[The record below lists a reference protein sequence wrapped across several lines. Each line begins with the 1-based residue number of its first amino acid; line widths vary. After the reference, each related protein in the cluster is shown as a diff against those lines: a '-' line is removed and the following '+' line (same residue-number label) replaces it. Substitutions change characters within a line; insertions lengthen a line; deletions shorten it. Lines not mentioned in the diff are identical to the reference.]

1 MNIYKIIVQ
10 YKGTHYQ
17 GFQVQSVGRTIQ
29 GEINTALKLLSK
41 SDEVKSVGSG
51 RTDAGVHALAQV
63 IRIEIPVD
71 IPAENLARAM
81 NSVLPDDIRVTNAAV
96 VTNDF
101 HPIFSAKSKEYNYV
115 FSTDSLNSPFVG
127 ELMTYFSGELD
138 IELMKKGCALLCGE
152 HDFIN
157 YQCVGTEVEST
168 MRKIIAC
175 EIVHLDS
182 LGHWKNFCGDYYV
195 LKVTGNGFLKQ
206 MVRLLMGA
214 LVSLGKGKIS
224 LEDLEKSLKVPLK
237 NRLGP
242 TAPPQGLYLKEVHY

>member
-17 GFQVQSVGRTIQ
+17 GFQVQSTGKTIQ
-29 GEINTALKLLSK
+29 GEINSALKILSK
-41 SDEVKSVGSG
+41 TDEVKSVGSG

-63 IRIEIPVD
+63 MRIEIPVE
-71 IPAENLARAM
+71 IPVSNLARAM
-81 NSVLPDDIRVTNAAV
+81 NSNLPDDIRVISAEVAPEN
-96 VTNDF
+96 F

-115 FSTDSLNSPFVG
+115 FSTDEMSSPFG
-127 ELMTYFSGELD
+127 QELFTYFPFDLD
-138 IELMKKGCALLCGE
+138 IEAMKAGCKIFCGE

-168 MRKIIAC
+168 VRKILSC
-175 EIVHLDS
+175 ELVHLDS
-182 LGHWKNFCGDYYV
+182 TGHWQNFVGDYYV
-195 LKVTGNGFLKQ
+195 LKVVGTGFLKQ

-214 LVSLGKGKIS
+214 LINLGKGKIT
-224 LEDLEKSLKVPLK
+224 LEDLEKSLKTPLK

>member
-1 MNIYKIIVQ
+1 MNIYKITVQ

-17 GFQVQSVGRTIQ
+17 GFQVQSTGTTIQ
-29 GEINTALKLLSK
+29 GEINSALKILSK
-41 SDEVKSVGSG
+41 SEDVKSVGSG

-63 IRIEIPVD
+63 MRIEIPVE
-71 IPAENLARAM
+71 IPANNLARAM
-81 NSVLPDDIRVTNAAV
+81 NSNLPDDIRVISAEVATKE
-96 VTNDF
+96 F

-115 FSTDSLNSPFVG
+115 FSTDQMLSPFAN
-127 ELMTYFSGELD
+127 ELVTYFPFDLD
-138 IELMKKGCALLCGE
+138 IEVMKAGCKIFCGE

-168 MRKIIAC
+168 VRKILSC
-175 EIVHLDS
+175 ELVRLDS
-182 LGHWKNFCGDYYV
+182 MGHWQNFVGEYYV
-195 LKVTGNGFLKQ
+195 LKVIGNGFLKQ

-214 LVSLGKGKIS
+214 LISLGKGKIT
-224 LEDLEKSLKVPLK
+224 LEDLEKSLNTPLK